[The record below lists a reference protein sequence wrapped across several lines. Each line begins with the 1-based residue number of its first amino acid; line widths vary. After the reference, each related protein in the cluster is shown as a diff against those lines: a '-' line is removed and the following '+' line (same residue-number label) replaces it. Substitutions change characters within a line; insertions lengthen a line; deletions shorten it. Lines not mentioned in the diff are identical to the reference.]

1 MASLKQKV
9 EALLFVAGRPVALAD
24 LAKFAQSDEAG
35 IKTALAELER
45 DYQSSERGVQLFQNA
60 GEAQLVSHGETRSVT
75 EPFLKEDI
83 EGNLSRAALE
93 TLSIIAYRQP
103 ITRPEIDFIR
113 GVNSTIM
120 LRNLLMRGLVDRK
133 RSGKDARMFEY
144 VISFD
149 LLKMLGISKIQDLPE
164 FASLNRSQAMQMIEK
179 NMKVAEAGEADA
191 AEEQT
196 KPDLSPTNESVIG
209 TEIPTETNSKPES
222 SKSVAIPVKRETN
235 QPEN

>member
-9 EALLFVAGRPVALAD
+9 EALLFVAGRAVALFD
-24 LAKFAQSDEAG
+24 LVKFTQADEAT
-35 IKTALAELER
+35 INAAVDELGR
-45 DYQSSERGVQLFQNA
+45 DYQNSERGIQLVKNA
-60 GEAQLVSHGETRSVT
+60 GEVQLVSHGETRSVT

-83 EGNLSRAALE
+83 EGNLSRAAME

-133 RSGKDARMFEY
+133 RSAKDARMFEY

-149 LLKMLGISKIQDLPE
+149 LLKMLGVSKVQDLPE
-164 FASLNRSQAMQMIEK
+164 FVDLNQSSAMKMVEK
-179 NMKVAEAGEADA
+179 NMKMAEAGEADEGGQAKLEMKLASEPGA
-191 AEEQT
+191 AETKNGSEPRT
-196 KPDLSPTNESVIG
+196 KPEP
-209 TEIPTETNSKPES
+209 PKP
-222 SKSVAIPVKRETN
+222 VQIPVKVVPDKP
-235 QPEN
+235 QS

>member
-9 EALLFVAGRPVALAD
+9 EALLFVAGRPVALSD
-24 LAKFAQSDEAG
+24 LIKFTQADEA
-35 IKTALAELER
+35 AVSAAVDELGR
-45 DYQSSERGVQLFQNA
+45 DYQASERGIQLMRNA
-60 GEAQLVSHGETRSVT
+60 GEVQLVSHGETRSVT

-83 EGNLSRAALE
+83 EGNLSRSALE

-164 FASLNRSQAMQMIEK
+164 FVALNQSQSMKLIEK
-179 NMKVAEAGEADA
+179 NMKVTEAD
-191 AEEQT
+191 
-196 KPDLSPTNESVIG
+196 DVESAD
-209 TEIPTETNSKPES
+209 
-222 SKSVAIPVKRETN
+222 KSVQENVEAPAKEENEPAPEKNTSVSIPVKIVK
-235 QPEN
+235 ENPTE

>member
-1 MASLKQKV
+1 MKVKEANEIMASLKQKV
-9 EALLFVAGRPVALAD
+9 EALLFVAGRPVAVSD
-24 LAKFAQSDEAG
+24 LVKFTQADEAG
-35 IKTALAELER
+35 VTKAVEELGR
-45 DYQSSERGVQLFQNA
+45 DYQASERGIQLVKND
-60 GEAQLVSHGETRSVT
+60 GEVQLVSHGETRSVT

-133 RSGKDARMFEY
+133 RSAKDARMFEY

-149 LLKMLGISKIQDLPE
+149 LLKMLGLSKVQDLPE
-164 FASLNRSQAMQMIEK
+164 FAGLNQSPAMKMIEK
-179 NMKVAEAGEADA
+179 NIAAQSAARDEMDA
-191 AEEQT
+191 AEETAASEET
-196 KPDLSPTNESVIG
+196 KVENKISEES
-209 TEIPTETNSKPES
+209 
-222 SKSVAIPVKRETN
+222 
-235 QPEN
+235 

>member
-9 EALLFVAGRPVALAD
+9 EALLFVAGRPVAVSD
-24 LAKFAQSDEAG
+24 LVKFTQADEAG
-35 IKTALAELER
+35 VTKAVEELGR
-45 DYQSSERGVQLFQNA
+45 DYQASERGIQLVKND
-60 GEAQLVSHGETRSVT
+60 GEVQLVSHGETRSVT

-133 RSGKDARMFEY
+133 RSAKDARMFEY

-149 LLKMLGISKIQDLPE
+149 LLKMLGLSKVQDLPE
-164 FASLNRSQAMQMIEK
+164 FAGLNQSPAMKMIEK
-179 NMKVAEAGEADA
+179 NIAAQSAARDEMDA
-191 AEEQT
+191 AEETAASEET
-196 KPDLSPTNESVIG
+196 KVENKISEES
-209 TEIPTETNSKPES
+209 
-222 SKSVAIPVKRETN
+222 
-235 QPEN
+235 